1 MQKWIILIVVCII
14 LVLGIVIVSNVSIET
29 EYTPETE
36 IEEVE
41 LRKTIVTLYFKDKES
56 GELVKETQMIDSK
69 ELLKDPY
76 GALIKLLLN
85 GPQNSNYEKII
96 PENVTILDTNFENGC
111 VTINFSKEL
120 ENENIGQDIKEK
132 IYTSINQTLRELKE
146 VNSIR
151 ILIEGEEKEDYINM
165 QLQNSNETT
174 NSGNSINNQS
184 IEDEVTTENIIE

>member
-14 LVLGIVIVSNVSIET
+14 LVLGILVVSNISIET

-56 GELVKETQMIDSK
+56 GDIIKETQMIDSK
-69 ELLKDPY
+69 DLLKNPY
-76 GALIKLLLN
+76 EVLVKLLLS

-96 PENVTILDTNFENGC
+96 PDNVTILDTNFDNGC

-120 ENENIGQDIKEK
+120 ENENIGQDVKEK
-132 IYTSINQTLRELKE
+132 IYTSISKTLKELKE

-151 ILIEGEEKEDYINM
+151 ILIEGEEKEDYMNIRLN
-165 QLQNSNETT
+165 NSSEISNNENVIGNVD
-174 NSGNSINNQS
+174 NST
-184 IEDEVTTENIIE
+184 VENIVEE